1 MARRTLWKGR
11 GRRCRQPRLSCW
23 QYLRGIWTGV
33 RRPTTIFFQGATGVA
48 AKAVFVLGDS
58 ISIHYG
64 PYLKRM
70 LHGILDYDRKREAGQ
85 TVDDLDQP
93 VGANGEDSRKV
104 LEFLRDPGAGRIE
117 CDVLL
122 LNSGLHDLRTCP
134 NRQEQQVPL
143 GEYRRNLRSILQLV
157 GDMGVAAMWVR
168 TTPVDDERHN
178 SRQVGFERY
187 NRDVIRY
194 NAAADEIVGEN
205 QVPVVDLYTFT
216 RNLGDGVYCD
226 HVHFTDEVRALQA
239 AFIAGHLV
247 CLDL

>member
-1 MARRTLWKGR
+1 MAT
-11 GRRCRQPRLSCW
+11 
-23 QYLRGIWTGV
+23 
-33 RRPTTIFFQGATGVA
+33 
-48 AKAVFVLGDS
+48 KAVFVLGDS

-70 LHGILDYDRKREAGQ
+70 LHGIFDYDRKREAGQ
-85 TVDDLDQP
+85 TVEDLDQP

-104 LEFLRDPGAGRIE
+104 LEFLCDPGAERIE

-122 LNSGLHDLRTCP
+122 LNSGLHDLRTYP
-134 NRQEQQVPL
+134 GRQEKQVPL
-143 GEYRRNLRSILQLV
+143 DEYQQNLWSILQLV
-157 GDMGVAAMWVR
+157 GEMDVAAMWVR

-178 SRQVGFERY
+178 SREVGFERY
-187 NRDVIRY
+187 NRDVVRY
-194 NAAADEIVGEN
+194 NAAADEIMGETRI
-205 QVPVVDLYTFT
+205 PIVDLYTFT

-239 AFIAGHLV
+239 AFIAGHLA